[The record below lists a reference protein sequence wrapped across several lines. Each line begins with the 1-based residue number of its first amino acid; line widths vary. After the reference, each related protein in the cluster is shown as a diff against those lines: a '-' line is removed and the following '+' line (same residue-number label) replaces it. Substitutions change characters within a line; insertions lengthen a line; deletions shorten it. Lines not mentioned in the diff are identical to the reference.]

1 MKKPKIAD
9 LQKLADAT
17 VEERDH
23 AILRLMLDLG
33 LRRGEIAALDR
44 EDLKLG
50 RHTILVDGQ
59 ELKLPAPTLLAL
71 RAWNKRRGRKA
82 GPLFKNYDPCIGT
95 GNKSDTMRLSPRSV
109 GRVVTR
115 ASYNA
120 GLRFRVSPNTVRRG
134 VLDSLLDAGRSVPE
148 VLRFSRVGRP
158 QTLRRLLSQPE
169 AAYLPRKGTS
179 RAR

>member
-1 MKKPKIAD
+1 MKKPTPAD

-44 EDLKLG
+44 ADLQLG
-50 RHTILVDGQ
+50 RRRLLVGG
-59 ELKLPAPTLLAL
+59 EALKLPNPTLVAL

-82 GPLFKNYDPCIGT
+82 GPLFRNYDPCIGT

-115 ASYNA
+115 ASFNA
-120 GLRFRVSPNTVRRG
+120 GLRFRVSPNQVRRG
-134 VLDSLLDAGRSVPE
+134 ILNSLLDAGRSVPE
-148 VLRFSRVGRP
+148 VLRFSRVGRL
-158 QTLRRLLSQPE
+158 QTLRRLAP
-169 AAYLPRKGTS
+169 AARLRKS
-179 RAR
+179 A